1 MRIER
6 KWAMPN
12 ASTFSIKPIR
22 EWIEKH
28 MLVAVVVDAIADLSQ
43 SGPEWADPF
52 VGKSPFKVRMRY
64 TNDLNPEIEA
74 THHLDALKFLEGLE
88 TASLDGVIYD
98 PPYSPRQVSEMYKG
112 FGMKVTSVMTRASFW
127 SDHKRQ
133 IGRIV
138 KPGGVV
144 LSFGWNSG
152 GMGMSQGFDI
162 ESILLVP
169 HGGYHHDTICVQ
181 ERKR

>member
-1 MRIER
+1 MPRIER

-12 ASTFSIKPIR
+12 ASTFKIKPIGQWV
-22 EWIEKH
+22 ESH
-28 MLVAVVVDAIADLSQ
+28 LCDGV
-43 SGPEWADPF
+43 WADPF
-52 VGKSPFKVRMRY
+52 AGKNPFKSRMTY

-98 PPYSPRQVSEMYKG
+98 PPYSVRQVSEVYKG
-112 FGMKVTSVMTRASFW
+112 FGMKVTSAMTRASFW

-138 KPGGVV
+138 KSGGVV

-152 GMGMSQGFDI
+152 GIGMSQGFAI

-169 HGGYHHDTICVQ
+169 HGGVHHDTICVQ
-181 ERKR
+181 EKKIKAV